1 MGRSRNADEAT
12 TRKTISQ
19 DVVAADGV
27 SATSLDIRGLD
38 GRGVIIMTIG
48 TPNNADNTIEGQLQD
63 SADDSSFADV
73 AGATTGP
80 RTADV
85 PEVVEIPVDFTAL
98 RRFLQIDFKGVT
110 GTGPDYEVASIA
122 LGVGHTQPADE

>member
-1 MGRSRNADEAT
+1 MSRSRDADTST

-19 DVVAADGV
+19 DVVAANGAGAA
-27 SATSLDIRGLD
+27 SIDIRGLD
-38 GRGVIIMTIG
+38 GRGTILVTIG
-48 TPNNADNTIEGQLQD
+48 TPNAADNTIEVQLQE
-63 SADDSSFADV
+63 SSDDGVGDAFADV

-98 RRFLQIDFKGVT
+98 
-110 GTGPDYEVASIA
+110 
-122 LGVGHTQPADE
+122 